1 MPALS
6 KYHIGCPVWTCRE
19 WNGTVFEHG
28 TESRDSLRKYAKI
41 FNTVEAN
48 SLFYAIPPLGN
59 IERWMAETESDF
71 KFCPKFPKSVS
82 HERRLVDAGEETARF
97 LKVLEILEDGKR
109 LGPSFLQL
117 PPSFNRNRF
126 ETLERFLESLPASFS
141 YAVEPRHVSWFDKAE
156 NEQRLDDL
164 LQRLGID
171 KVIFD
176 SRPLF
181 SDEAADEDEAAAQ
194 SRKPQ
199 TPVRKVALGQNP
211 FLRLVGKND
220 IPANEPWIKEWAPII
235 NKWILEGKKPFVF
248 THCPNEAHA
257 PYFARAL
264 HGQIKKLNPLM
275 APFPPFASDASE
287 KAVKQEQL
295 DLF

>member
-1 MPALS
+1 MPEIS
-6 KYHIGCPVWTCRE
+6 KYHIGCPVWNCRE
-19 WNGTVFEHG
+19 WIGTVFDHG
-28 TESRDSLRKYAKI
+28 TETRDSLKAYAKI

-48 SLFYAIPPLGN
+48 SLFYAIPPRSN
-59 IERWMAETESDF
+59 IERWMAETESGF

-82 HERRLVDAGEETARF
+82 HERRLVDAGEETASF
-97 LKVLEILEDGKR
+97 LKVLEILKDGER

-117 PPSFNRNRF
+117 PPSFNSNHF
-126 ETLERFLESLPASFS
+126 DILEKFLTSLPTSFH
-141 YAVEPRHVSWFDKAE
+141 YAVEPRHISWFDKAE

-164 LQRLGID
+164 LQGLGID

-181 SDEAADEDEAAAQ
+181 SSEAADDDEAAAQ

-199 TPVRKVALGQNP
+199 TPVRKTALSQNP
-211 FLRLVGKND
+211 FLRFVGKND
-220 IPANEPWIKEWAPII
+220 VSANEPWIKEWAPII

-248 THCPNEAHA
+248 THCPNEANA

-264 HGQIKKLNPLM
+264 HNQIKKLNPLM
-275 APFPPFASDASE
+275 KSFPPFTSDAE
-287 KAVKQEQL
+287 VKAVKQEQL